1 MDQLIAKYEWL
12 VDVTIRK
19 YLPGK
24 AYDEDYHQ
32 IGLIALWEALKK
44 YKEYKEGTT
53 AKFES
58 YACKIIRNRI
68 FDEMRRENAQKRNG
82 ANDIPLEQPISNDDK
97 VIYIQDVVKNKEDNH
112 VVDLKNFVKELN
124 EGERKVVYLKSQ
136 GHSNE
141 QIAGIIH
148 ISQYEVKRRI
158 HSAKEKLRNNVL

>member
-1 MDQLIAKYEWL
+1 MDHLITKYEWL
-12 VDVTIRK
+12 VNVTIKK

-32 IGLIALWEALKK
+32 IGLIGLWEALKK
-44 YKEYKEGTT
+44 YKEYKEGAT

-82 ANDIPLEQPISNDDK
+82 TNDISLEQPISSDDK
-97 VIYIQDVVKNKEDNH
+97 VIYIQDVVKNRGGND
-112 VVDLKNFVKELN
+112 VVDLENFVKELD
-124 EGERKVVYLKSQ
+124 EGERKVVYLKSK

-141 QIAGIIH
+141 KIADIIH
-148 ISQYEVKRRI
+148 ISQYEVRQKI
-158 HSAKEKLRNNVL
+158 DSAKEKLKNNVL